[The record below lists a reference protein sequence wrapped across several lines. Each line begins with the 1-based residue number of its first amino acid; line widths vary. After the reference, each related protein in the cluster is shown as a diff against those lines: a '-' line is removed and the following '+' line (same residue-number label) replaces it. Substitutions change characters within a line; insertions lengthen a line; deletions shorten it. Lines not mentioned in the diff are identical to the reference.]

1 MKLHAAAVAA
11 ACILT
16 ALTAASPA
24 VAADPPLAEGVLLG
38 PRLEPDP
45 GLQIL
50 AATPDYYLTDYGYP
64 TDRTPAPWTIRSTTD
79 GKAQGEYRRLDIQ
92 IERSPEIVGD
102 YALEW
107 SATGVAP
114 RKLGTDEVQFINA
127 PAGSEVRNVYP
138 GGMLLARG
146 DAFVLRTYAGAET
159 PVTGVQA
166 DAQVLDR
173 TDTAFLLSSAS
184 GLFVLDLTTGTATQV
199 ATLTE
204 PTTWAQ
210 LTPGRVI
217 WQLAH
222 TDTSTTLGWKN
233 RTGTGDGT
241 VVVPY
246 GRPLLPLGDDLA
258 VQLPDTKELA
268 KIDVQSGTVVR
279 DFVTGLHDAEDQGNG
294 RLLVTAQ
301 AQVASVGADGVLRTI
316 TETPPFRGQS
326 SEVMLAGD
334 RVVTTVSRVPQDGGD
349 QASDRPLDQTTDGGA
364 TWTRLPIKTDDQV
377 TPRLSTDAMLAY
389 RRTTE
394 GAAYD
399 AVVVDDRGELNLGHG
414 DARLGRGGK
423 LAAIAPSLS
432 GDLEVYD
439 VATRQR
445 IGSFDQSVGLS
456 GSTIW
461 RGPDRNNN
469 LEAISGG
476 FSRQVR
482 AGAGCGA
489 PQSIQAAGRWVVI
502 DCTGPDQIVD
512 SQGEIPVRTITLE
525 KEWKLGFNF
534 LVQRQPSALRLKVT
548 DLNTLSLPER
558 WYGPITGYFWNRASF
573 APDDADTARLIYKD
587 VNLQPRI
594 ATLDWVA
601 PTPNFDADQAA
612 PTLTMGD
619 AGPRVRSEPSVTFRW
634 AFTDPAP
641 ASGIT
646 EYDVQYQER
655 PTPTAPYGEWVMG
668 WPWLSSQMSGV
679 QFTAARG
686 VDTCFQVRA
695 RDRAGHESGWSQSFC
710 SEYDGTAPKLTAATA
725 GGPLIL
731 TDTGKFEYTFADN
744 SGAIAS
750 YDVAMRDAPVGRAA
764 GPWQYPAA
772 WQATKAG
779 SVTWNT
785 VPGVDRCYMVRARDA
800 VGNVSPWSAPTCA
813 MAPQDDRTLT
823 AAGTFTRTAN
833 STAYKGT
840 VTTLKSAGATLT
852 KSGEAGV
859 RVALVTFNG
868 PGQGSVDVYHA
879 GVKVGRVSLA
889 SATAKRAITTLPVT
903 PYRAGEIKLV
913 AVSAAPVTVDG
924 VAVLRG

>member
-16 ALTAASPA
+16 VLTANPA
-24 VAADPPLAEGVLLG
+24 AAADPPLTEGTLLA

-45 GLQIL
+45 PLQIL
-50 AATPDYYLTDYGYP
+50 AATPEYYLTDYGYP
-64 TDRTPAPWTIRSTTD
+64 ADRTPAPWTIRSTTD
-79 GKAQGEYRRLDIQ
+79 GSPQGEYRRLDIQ
-92 IERSPEIVGD
+92 IERAPELVGD

-114 RKLGTDEVQFINA
+114 RKLGTDQVQFIDA
-127 PAGSEVRNVYP
+127 PARTEVRNVYP

-146 DAFVLRTYAGAET
+146 DVLVLRTYAGAET
-159 PVTGVQA
+159 PVSRVQA

-173 TDTAFLLSSAS
+173 TDTAFLLSSAT
-184 GLFVLDLTTGTATQV
+184 GLFILELATGTATQV

-222 TDTSTTLGWKN
+222 TDTSTTLAWKN
-233 RTGTGDGT
+233 RNGTGEGT

-246 GRPLLPLGDDLA
+246 GRPLLPLGDDVA

-268 KIDVQSGTVVR
+268 TIDVQSGTVSR
-279 DFVTGLHDAEDQGNG
+279 EFVTGLHDAEDQGNG

-316 TETPPFRGQS
+316 NETPPFHGQS
-326 SEVMLAGD
+326 GEVMLAGD
-334 RVVTTVSRVPQDGGD
+334 RVVTTTAIAPYGADL
-349 QASDRPLDQTTDGGA
+349 ASDRPLDQTTDGGA
-364 TWTRLPIKTDDQV
+364 TWTRLPMKTDIQD
-377 TPRLSTDAMLAY
+377 TPRLSADAMLTY
-389 RRTTE
+389 RPPTE
-394 GAAYD
+394 DAPDD
-399 AVVVDDRGELNLGHG
+399 AVVVDERGELNLGHG
-414 DARLGRGGK
+414 DASLGRGGK
-423 LAAIAPSLS
+423 LAAIAPTLS

-439 VATRQR
+439 VATRKR
-445 IGSFDQSVGLS
+445 IGSYDQAVGLS

-476 FSRQVR
+476 FAHQVR
-482 AGAGCGA
+482 AGAGCGV

-502 DCTGPDQIVD
+502 DCSGPDQIVD
-512 SQGEIPVRTITLE
+512 SQGDIPVRTIALE
-525 KEWKLGFNF
+525 KDWKLGFNF

-548 DLNTLSLPER
+548 DLNTLTLPER
-558 WYGPITGYFWNRASF
+558 WYGPIAGYFWNRASF

-601 PTPNFDADQAA
+601 PRPNFEADQTA
-612 PTLTMGD
+612 PSLTMGD
-619 AGPRVRSEPSVTFRW
+619 AGPRVRTEPAVTFRW
-634 AFTDPAP
+634 AFTDAAP

-646 EYDVQYQER
+646 EYDVRYQER
-655 PTPTAPYGEWVMG
+655 PTPTVPYGAWVVA
-668 WPWLSSQMSGV
+668 WPKLNSQLSGV
-679 QFTAARG
+679 QHSAARG
-686 VDTCFQVRA
+686 VDTCFQARA
-695 RDRAGHESGWSQSFC
+695 RDRASNESAWGQSFC
-710 SEYDGTAPKLTAATA
+710 SEYDGVPPKLTAATA

-731 TDTGKFEYTFADN
+731 TNTGKFEYSFSDN
-744 SGAIAS
+744 SAGAIAS
-750 YDVAMRDAPVGRAA
+750 YDISMRDAPVGRAG
-764 GPWQYPAA
+764 GPWQLPEA
-772 WQATKAG
+772 WQGTKAS

-785 VPGVDRCYMVRARDA
+785 VPGVERCLKVRARDA
-800 VGNVSPWSAPTCA
+800 VGNESAWSTPTCA

-840 VTTLKSAGATLT
+840 VTTLKSAGATLI

-859 RVALVTFNG
+859 RVALVTYNG

-879 GVKVGRVSLA
+879 GVKLGRVSLA
-889 SATAKRAITTLPVT
+889 STTAKRTITTLLVT
-903 PYRAGEIKLV
+903 PYRVGEIKLV
-913 AVSAAPVTVDG
+913 AVSAAPVVVDG